1 VRRKEWTIADSQI
14 LHCVALQL
22 VQLEV
27 PLRTSLRFSRTKDLG
42 VWILLRSLGG
52 KIQNPEGLAHVCTRL
67 HPNIG
72 WKSLGSYLITPV
84 RILLFF
90 SGDEL

>member
-1 VRRKEWTIADSQI
+1 MRRKEWTIADST
-14 LHCVALQL
+14 CVAVQL

-72 WKSLGSYLITPV
+72 WKA
-84 RILLFF
+84 
-90 SGDEL
+90 